1 MRTTY
6 AMVIAALASLG
17 LAPALA
23 AQPLAR
29 RIAEAPEGRVVF
41 RFASRPGICGDG
53 ENIIGDGRSLHVH
66 DLSHDRGTGSWRRR
80 CVPGPIRVVLSLRGG
95 RVAALRTFVGES
107 PRAVTG
113 TDLGTV
119 GVREA
124 TDYLLALAQ
133 TATGSVSEEA
143 IQPAAFADSVAIWPA
158 LLRIARD
165 EHRPRGARE
174 QATFWLSQFAAD
186 KALGRDESDE
196 EPDDEDV
203 SDREQ
208 AVFALSQLDHNAG
221 VPALL
226 QVARTHPM
234 PAVRRKALFWLGQ
247 SGDKRALA
255 LFEELLKGS

>member
-6 AMVIAALASLG
+6 ALVIAAGTILSTAST
-17 LAPALA
+17 LA

-29 RIAEAPEGRVVF
+29 RIAAAPEGRVVF

-53 ENIIGDGRSLHVH
+53 DHIMGDGGAMHIH
-66 DLSHDRGTGSWRRR
+66 DLSHDRGRGSWRRR
-80 CVPGPIRVVLSLRGG
+80 CVPGPVRVALSVRGG
-95 RVAALRTFVGES
+95 RVVALRTFVGES
-107 PRAVTG
+107 TRPGSG

-124 TDYLLALAQ
+124 TDYLLELAQ
-133 TATGSVSEEA
+133 TATGSVSEDA
-143 IQPAAFADSVAIWPA
+143 ILPAAFADSVTIWPA

-165 EHRPRGARE
+165 DRRPHDARE

-186 KALGRDESDE
+186 RALGPDDSEDESD
-196 EPDDEDV
+196 DEDE

-208 AVFALSQLDHNAG
+208 AVFALSQLDRNAG

-226 QVARTHPM
+226 QVARSHPM
-234 PAVRRKALFWLGQ
+234 AGVRRKALFWLGQ
-247 SGDKRALA
+247 SGDERALT